1 MPTITYGGRRVSV
14 TDAAAQHIA
23 TMGAVPTR
31 TRPLVTQDAT
41 SSQAGRA
48 PRAFFDRET
57 REAGC
62 AQLRAENAARRA
74 FWAAQRG

>member
-23 TMGAVPTR
+23 NAGTAPAR
-31 TRPLVTQDAT
+31 TRVLVTQDA
-41 SSQAGRA
+41 AARPA
-48 PRAFFDRET
+48 PRAFFDRES

-62 AQLRAENAARRA
+62 AQLRAENERNRA
-74 FWAAQRG
+74 FWAAQHG